1 MGNTG
6 IFRNVNIIKELNAA
20 TGTQM
25 IELYQP
31 GTLNALDV
39 VNNARYSGFIT
50 SLRLTVDITSIDELE
65 IVENDIMADDAT
77 IAENAKSTF
86 NNNPKKCLSFFIGN
100 SDTPPIKVVDVFIF
114 NQRPF
119 YYIDLLNYFTS
130 ASTFDIAPDS
140 TIAVQQRDVGYGL
153 LQDDDRILILG
164 TVIEESPVYDQS
176 ILTVE

>member
-1 MGNTG
+1 MASSG

-25 IELYQP
+25 IQIYQP

-65 IVENDIMADDAT
+65 IVENDILADDAT

-86 NNNPKKCLSFFIGN
+86 NNNAKKCLSFFIGN

-119 YYIDLLNYFTS
+119 YYVSLLPYFTS

-140 TIAVQQRDVGYGL
+140 IIAVQQHEVGYGL

-176 ILTVE
+176 VLTVE